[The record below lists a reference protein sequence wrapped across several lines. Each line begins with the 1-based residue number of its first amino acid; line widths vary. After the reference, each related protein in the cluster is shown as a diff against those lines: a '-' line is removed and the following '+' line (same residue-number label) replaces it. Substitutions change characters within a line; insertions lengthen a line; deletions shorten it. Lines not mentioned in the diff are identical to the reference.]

1 MDCAYVTA
9 IRIRLT
15 LRRAVNG
22 SGHSV
27 LNRKTEQALQKE
39 HRVPIIQFAAVFVA
53 AVLTGCAQSPS
64 RVSTDVFTCCE
75 ADFYRY
81 ATYQVTMTNVPGFLE
96 PYLRGGIVP
105 VLEQKGLVPTMDRP
119 DLTVNVIFN
128 QVFLTPDSVE
138 QDYFGEGVDPGIA
151 SRFMAAIAVDMI
163 DTDTDRIVW
172 SGRLS
177 RIHND
182 PHGQPRGNDHKMQ
195 GIIDGFGELF
205 ADYPIRLVDTSN
217 EL

>member
-1 MDCAYVTA
+1 MQKQPRAP
-9 IRIRLT
+9 ISRL
-15 LRRAVNG
+15 
-22 SGHSV
+22 
-27 LNRKTEQALQKE
+27 
-39 HRVPIIQFAAVFVA
+39 AAVFVVA
-53 AVLTGCAQSPS
+53 TLAGCAQGPS

-75 ADFYRY
+75 AEFHRY

-96 PYLRGGIVP
+96 PYLRGGLVP
-105 VLEQKGLVPTMDRP
+105 VLEQKGLAPTMDTP
-119 DLTVNVIFN
+119 DLTVNIIFN
-128 QVFLTPDSVE
+128 QVFLTPDSPE

-151 SRFMAAIAVDMI
+151 SRFMAAVAVDMI
-163 DTDTDRIVW
+163 DTDTNRIVW

-195 GIIDGFGELF
+195 GIIDGFAELF
-205 ADYPIRLVDTSN
+205 ADYPIRLVDTVN